1 VPEGPSSACSPL
13 AAPHG
18 PRFPRRGVNIKTPRR
33 EEGRGKTKASSGK
46 KRHIAAAGHLISQ
59 TEPSAG
65 FGTIPGSA
73 PPGGGVL
80 PGRP

>member
-1 VPEGPSSACSPL
+1 VRIPPPDLLLSAPR
-13 AAPHG
+13 G
-18 PRFPRRGVNIKTPRR
+18 PRFARRDVDTKTPRQ

-46 KRHIAAAGHLISQ
+46 KRHIAAAGYLISQ

-73 PPGGGVL
+73 PLGGGVL
-80 PGRP
+80 PDRP